1 MLDFNQFEVVSFDC
15 YGTLIDWERGILPV
29 LRQLLSS
36 REIDLSDDATLELFA
51 EFESNLKS
59 LNIIISN
66 IGKYCNK

>member
-15 YGTLIDWERGILPV
+15 YGTLIDWESGILPV

-51 EFESNLKS
+51 EFENSEDNY
-59 LNIIISN
+59 I
-66 IGKYCNK
+66 KYRKLLQQIVQ